1 MAIKISFDL
10 VKPLTFWFYAVA
22 SILKIFPNNS
32 ETHNCQMADPY
43 VPKMIESDLK

>member
-1 MAIKISFDL
+1 MAIKLSFDL
-10 VKPLTFWFYAVA
+10 LKPLIFLFYAVA
-22 SILKIFPNNS
+22 SILKIFPYNS